1 MVDLEANMEKT
12 NDPVDRCFC
21 LRLSFRNVGASDV
34 ASAALSD
41 GRHYHASR
49 SRMRSWQD
57 TGCWCLR
64 GQNHQTPSPQAS
76 PQVRGVGCRERL
88 RPVVLKPDELDG
100 GGETPPQ
107 VCNGTRPAPRSC
119 STTGC
124 NCRPS
129 AVHRADHARRGPD
142 VRQTRPCS
150 DMLGEEI

>member
-21 LRLSFRNVGASDV
+21 LRLSFRNLGASDV

-64 GQNHQTPSPQAS
+64 GQNHQAPSPQAS

-88 RPVVLKPDELDG
+88 RSVVLKTDELDG
-100 GGETPPQ
+100 EEKL
-107 VCNGTRPAPRSC
+107 PAGLQRNAIGS
-119 STTGC
+119 
-124 NCRPS
+124 
-129 AVHRADHARRGPD
+129 
-142 VRQTRPCS
+142 
-150 DMLGEEI
+150 EIVQHYRMQLPT